1 MQTYAN
7 MTDFEINEL
16 QFKRKI
22 SISDMLMLKLERPE
36 LQRDLNLETVQKIVD
51 YQSKRYS
58 ETGSFFFVG
67 DLHVTIN
74 VQNGCLYLI
83 DGQHRYYAIL
93 QELYKIMPEY
103 IISLNFIKISDIRGD
118 IYPSLEDV
126 FILINKYT
134 PIPKYILD
142 CASSNLINA
151 EGEKCT
157 LSSNSI
163 SSKKLELNYYKL
175 IIDQF
180 RTYMKKEYK
189 PYLSEA
195 VRPRDPNISLDKMCD
210 KIMNDS
216 IILFQYIK
224 DGTELF
230 NYMKYIN
237 NKIWTKFDPEKK
249 GNKVINKPLYAYVQY
264 ILNAENDWTSNIKLI
279 QDFIST
285 METATTTTETAITAA
300 TATTETTATV
310 PDTPVLVESTKR
322 KHIPQK
328 VRQDLWKKYY
338 GENYNALCL
347 ICKQQISINIFEAGH
362 IISAA
367 DGGGD
372 NIDNLRPIC
381 RDCNRSM
388 GTKNMDYYIEKYY
401 S

>member
-1 MQTYAN
+1 MV
-7 MTDFEINEL
+7 DFEINEL

-22 SISDMLMLKLERPE
+22 SISDMLILNLERPE
-36 LQRDLNLETVQKIVD
+36 LQRDLNLETVQKIID

-74 VQNGCLYLI
+74 VHNNCLYLI

-103 IISLNFIKISDIRGD
+103 IISLNFIKISDVRGD

-142 CASSNLINA
+142 CASAFLPNFA
-151 EGEKCT
+151 
-157 LSSNSI
+157 SSNAASLPQP
-163 SSKKLELNYYKL
+163 KPELNYYKL

-189 PYLSEA
+189 SYLSEA

-210 KIMNDS
+210 KIMEDS

-224 DGTELF
+224 DGAELF

-237 NKIWTKFDPEKK
+237 NTIWVKFDPEKK
-249 GNKVINKPLYAYVQY
+249 
-264 ILNAENDWTSNIKLI
+264 
-279 QDFIST
+279 
-285 METATTTTETAITAA
+285 
-300 TATTETTATV
+300 
-310 PDTPVLVESTKR
+310 R
-322 KHIPQK
+322 K
-328 VRQDLWKKYY
+328 
-338 GENYNALCL
+338 
-347 ICKQQISINIFEAGH
+347 
-362 IISAA
+362 
-367 DGGGD
+367 
-372 NIDNLRPIC
+372 
-381 RDCNRSM
+381 
-388 GTKNMDYYIEKYY
+388 
-401 S
+401 